1 MGLSVGSKRARL
13 GGIFLLLLAGVLA
26 FSLLLATPFTGC
38 TDVGVPADA
47 DTGYEFVGV
56 ENGNVVYSPDGANVC
71 ETPLGVVAIPLVSGA
86 GGLTLLAFGRDRRE
100 PTGT

>member
-1 MGLSVGSKRARL
+1 MKFSVGSGPRL
-13 GGIFLLLLAGVLA
+13 GGILLLLLGGLLA
-26 FSLLLATPFTGC
+26 LILLLATPFTGC

-71 ETPLGVVAIPLVSGA
+71 ETPLGVVVIPLVSG
-86 GGLTLLAFGRDRRE
+86 GSGLTLLAYGRHRRG